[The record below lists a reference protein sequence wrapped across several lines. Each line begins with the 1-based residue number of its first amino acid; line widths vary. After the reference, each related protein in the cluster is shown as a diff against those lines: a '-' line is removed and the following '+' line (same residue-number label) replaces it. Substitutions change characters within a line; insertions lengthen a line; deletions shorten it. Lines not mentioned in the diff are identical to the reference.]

1 MNPLST
7 LLGAVGF
14 RANQSQFAFRV
25 SAEAAPSL
33 VVKSFTGSDHGLSA
47 DYLFQVTLCNQ
58 GPVWPGEMV
67 GKPAQLEL
75 LGSETPVVIHGLIS
89 EFTWAGNGADG
100 SEFVASLASPLFPL
114 KLRRNNRVF
123 LNTTVPQIIEEVL
136 GGAELGCDFAWEIQG
151 DYPVREYT
159 VQYHETDWE
168 FITRLAAASG
178 LFFRWESDPEKTRL
192 LFHDGLETLP
202 EIAGGELLYQV
213 QSGTSREGETI
224 FAFNA
229 RVRLLS
235 ATAELRDYN
244 YRTPEI
250 LLDAPAVGA
259 SAVPGHGCA
268 YRFGE
273 HHKDLQQG
281 QQVAKLRQQALDWQR
296 EIYLAD
302 SDCRAATP
310 GGRITMTGHPD
321 AQLNREYLIIQVE
334 HQGDQSAGLSYGGR
348 QTAMTYR
355 NQLTLIPFGTLYTP
369 PLPEQ
374 RRMHGILSARVESA
388 GGQYAYL
395 DEQGRYRIR
404 LHFDDGQA
412 TPGAASHAVRLG
424 QTYSGENYG
433 LHFPLHPGTEVALTC
448 VNGDLDRPLLLG
460 ALPNPE
466 TLGPVTAANPS
477 QNILR
482 TFGGNELLLE
492 DRKGQER
499 IELFTRERK
508 NLLNLDAGSAGH
520 KVRLATAEG
529 TMEVQAAKSL
539 HLESGDTH
547 STTSGNDHLITVEN
561 MQQLATKKAG
571 IDLQA
576 ATDIRM
582 KATNKVDLHS
592 EQQDIQ
598 LKAAQNMVLQA
609 GEGMTVE
616 VRNQNLTLRV
626 TGGQLSIEAAKE
638 INILGQGGGAITIG
652 QSGGKIQIAPSGA
665 VSIDSHTVDIT
676 GKSVNI
682 QGLQNAQGGGWSG
695 IAGGSAL
702 VTPLPVGWKQ
712 AKPDL
717 VIGLFFDGTGNNKD
731 AEPTGRHTNVVKL
744 WDLYSE
750 STTQTKIYIQGVG
763 TKYVNEKMKKSPIG
777 LGLGIGIYCG
787 GERLIDARKI
797 VLRALDAYQVNYGP
811 PQTVI
816 FDVFGFSRGA
826 MLARHFVNMVNA
838 GLPDLQRS
846 PIAGKSPIFPDLRSL
861 DPHQQSP
868 PSTQHQGDDPS
879 FEPPS
884 LQYPCLAANVRVRFL
899 GIFDSVGSF
908 FKTGDANEGYINP
921 ALASSSAGFVY
932 HLTARNEIRKNFP
945 LTGICDK
952 NGNCPANFVEEE
964 LYGVH
969 TDIGGGYDG
978 EPEVFFLTDELY
990 QPVRQYGGDG
1000 EPERT
1005 GENDPEWTARMRQKA
1020 KQAGCQ
1026 VRIEGNTACFFEEH
1040 PTKPELALV
1049 ALDAMHAKAVAQGVP
1064 LIKVKDVDA
1073 IPKDLVDLLARAK
1086 VHDHAAFKQLDELY
1100 IHTSHRKLL
1109 LAHLDKTFGMA
1120 PAKDDFR
1127 QRYPNRPERAIPG
1140 SKNTER
1146 TIP

>member
-1 MNPLST
+1 MNPLSA
-7 LLGAVGF
+7 LLGALGLP
-14 RANQSQFAFRV
+14 ANRKQFAFRV
-25 SAEAAPSL
+25 AADSARGL

-47 DYLFQVTLCNQ
+47 DYQFLVTLSSQ
-58 GPVWPGEMV
+58 GPVWPGEMI
-67 GKPAQLEL
+67 GQPAQLEW
-75 LGSETPVVIHGLIS
+75 LGSETPVVTHGLIS
-89 EFTWAGNGADG
+89 DFTWAGQGADG
-100 SEFVASLASPLFPL
+100 PEFVASLASPLFPL

-136 GGAELGCDFAWEIQG
+136 TGAELSCDFAWQIQG
-151 DYPVREYT
+151 DYPVRDYT
-159 VQYHETDWE
+159 VQYHESDWE
-168 FITRLAAASG
+168 FLTRLAAHSG
-178 LFFRWESDPEKTRL
+178 LFFRWESDDEKARL
-192 LFHDGLETLP
+192 IFHDGLEQLP
-202 EIAGGELLYQV
+202 DVPGGELLYQL

-229 RVRLLS
+229 HASLLT
-235 ATAELRDYN
+235 AAAELRDYN

-250 LLDAPAVGA
+250 LLDAPAASA
-259 SAVPGHGCA
+259 SAVAGHGSA
-268 YRFGE
+268 YRYGE

-296 EIYLAD
+296 EVYLAD

-310 GGRITMTGHPD
+310 GGRITLSGHPD
-321 AQLNREYLIIQVE
+321 AQLNREYLILRVE
-334 HQGDQSAGLSYGGR
+334 HFGDQSVGLSYGGK

-355 NQLTLIPFGTLYTP
+355 NQLTLIPFGTPYTP
-369 PLPEQ
+369 SLPEQ
-374 RRMHGILSARVESA
+374 RRIHGILSAKVESA

-412 TPGAASHAVRLG
+412 TPGAASHPVRLG

-508 NLLNLDAGSAGH
+508 NLLNLDAKAGSH

-547 STTSGNDHLITVEN
+547 STTSGSDHIITVEN
-561 MQQLATKKAG
+561 QQQLATQKAG

-576 ATDIRM
+576 ASDIRM
-582 KATNKVDLHS
+582 KAANNVDLQA

-609 GEGMTVE
+609 GAGMTVE

-626 TGGQLSIEAAKE
+626 TGGKLSIEAAKE

-652 QSGGKIQIAPSGA
+652 QSGGMVTIAQSGA
-665 VSIDSHTVDIT
+665 VTIVSHTVNID
-676 GKSVNI
+676 GKSINI
-682 QGLQNAQGGGWSG
+682 QGSPNAQGGGWSG

-702 VTPLPVGWKQ
+702 ASPLPVGLKQ
-712 AKPDL
+712 IKPDL
-717 VIGLFFDGTGNNKD
+717 VIGIFFDGTGNNKD
-731 AEPTGRHTNVVKL
+731 AEPPGRHTNVVKL

-750 STTQTKIYIQGVG
+750 STTRTKIYIQGVG
-763 TKYVNEKMKKSPIG
+763 TKKVKEEMKKSPIG
-777 LGLGIGIYCG
+777 LGLGIGIYGG

-797 VLRALDAYQVNYGP
+797 VLRALEAYQVNYGP

-838 GLPDLQRS
+838 GLPDLQRR

-868 PSTQHQGDDPS
+868 PSTQHRGDDPS

-884 LQYPCLAANVRVRFL
+884 LQYPRLAANVRVRFL

-908 FKTGDANEGYINP
+908 FKPGDANEGYINP
-921 ALASSSAGFVY
+921 SLASSSAGFVY

-952 NGNCPANFVEEE
+952 NGHCPANFVEEE

-1005 GENDPEWTARMRQKA
+1005 GEDDPEWTASIRQKA

-1026 VRIEGNTACFFEEH
+1026 VRIERNTACFFEEH

-1049 ALDAMHAKAVAQGVP
+1049 ALDAMHSKAVAQGVP

-1109 LAHLDKTFGMA
+1109 LAHLGQTFGMG
-1120 PAKDDFR
+1120 PAKDNYR
-1127 QRYPNRPERAIPG
+1127 QRYPNRPERAIPAA
-1140 SKNTER
+1140 KNTER
-1146 TIP
+1146 IIP